1 MTVTTGNVHNYCG
14 MTLIFEDE
22 SVKINMK
29 EYLKDT
35 INEFPE
41 DCSKTANTPAA
52 THLFEVK
59 DNQTKLDKKMK
70 QIFHTYVAK
79 MLFVSKRGR
88 PDIQVAIA
96 FLSTRVTEPDTDDWK
111 KLVRLMRYVNATLDL
126 VLT

>member
-1 MTVTTGNVHNYCG
+1 
-14 MTLIFEDE
+14 
-22 SVKINMK
+22 
-29 EYLKDT
+29 
-35 INEFPE
+35 
-41 DCSKTANTPAA
+41 
-52 THLFEVK
+52 
-59 DNQTKLDKKMK
+59 MK

-96 FLSTRVTEPDTDDWK
+96 SLSTRVTEPDTDDWK